1 MEERTAMTFITGEE
15 YVLGLNRI
23 ERTLKNLVGNN
34 LQARQIRFVEAAS
47 FNIRLPLAMG
57 ALKAEPDSLAKA
69 VYGYGHACMLF
80 GMASALDDV
89 ELIETTKN
97 LKESIGLR
105 VDLLM
110 IDIGDTSA
118 ATESLHGKEQE

>member
-1 MEERTAMTFITGEE
+1 MISTTAEE
-15 YVLGLNRI
+15 YNSELRRI
-23 ERTLKNLVGNN
+23 EQRLKDLIGDK
-34 LQARQIRFVEAAS
+34 LKARQIRFVEAAL

-69 VYGYGHACMLF
+69 VYGYGYACMLL
-80 GMASALDDV
+80 GVASALDDV